1 MTGSRPA
8 AGSRI
13 IVPIDAMLAPCLDAV
28 AERLAAAGYR
38 VARPDTDTPAGW
50 PALASAAVA
59 VLTPRTKFADP
70 EIAVARRL
78 KGIVFPTIGVEALDL
93 AAADAAGL
101 AVGNGATAEAIESM
115 AEANVMLMAAL
126 LLDLPGKTRALR
138 ERGWRDGTVR
148 ARTMRGRTIGF
159 IGFGRIARATLRR
172 LANWGVN
179 ATYFDPHVGEG
190 VREDVRE
197 DTAREAQATRIAD
210 LATLLRT
217 SDIVNVLV
225 ELTAQTHGM
234 IGTAELAMMRRD
246 AYLVNTARGAVVDEA
261 ALAQALR
268 DGVIAGAALDAFAT
282 EPLAAASALRTLDNV
297 ILTPH
302 NIGHTREL
310 MESFVPATYE
320 NVVRIAAGEPPL
332 HFKNPQVLPK
342 WRERL
347 ERLGAD

>member
-8 AGSRI
+8 AANLPRI
-13 IVPIDAMLAPCLDAV
+13 IVPIDRMLAPCLDPV
-28 AERLAAAGYR
+28 AAKLAAAGYR
-38 VARPDTDTPAGW
+38 VVRPATDAPLGW
-50 PALASAAVA
+50 PELAAADVA
-59 VLTPRTKFADP
+59 VLTPRTKFAGP
-70 EIAVARRL
+70 EIAAAHRL

-101 AVGNGATAEAIESM
+101 AVGNGATTEAIESM

-126 LLDLPGKTRALR
+126 LLDLPGKSRALR
-138 ERGWRDGTVR
+138 ERGWRDGAVG
-148 ARTMRGRTIGF
+148 ARMMRGRTIGF

-179 ATYFDPHVGEG
+179 AVYFDPHVGEG
-190 VREDVRE
+190 AAPESA
-197 DTAREAQATRIAD
+197 TTRIAD
-210 LATLLRT
+210 LPTLLRT

-246 AYLVNTARGAVVDEA
+246 ACLVNTARGAVVDEA
-261 ALAQALR
+261 ALAHALR

-282 EPLAAASALRTLDNV
+282 EPLAADSPLRTPDNV

-310 MESFVPATYE
+310 MDSFVPATYE

-332 HFKNPQVLPK
+332 YFKNPQVLPK

-347 ERLGAD
+347 ARLGSDGSG

>member
-1 MTGSRPA
+1 MTGSGPTA
-8 AGSRI
+8 AKSPRV
-13 IVPIDAMLAPCLDAV
+13 IVPIDRMLAPCLDPV
-28 AERLAAAGYR
+28 ADRLVAAGYA
-38 VARPDTDTPAGW
+38 VARPATDAPAGW
-50 PALASAAVA
+50 PTLAGADVA
-59 VLTPRTKFADP
+59 VLTPRTKFAGA
-70 EIAVARRL
+70 EIAAADRL

-126 LLDLPGKTRALR
+126 LLDLPGKSRALR
-138 ERGWRDGTVR
+138 ECGWRDGTVR
-148 ARTMRGRTIGF
+148 ARMMRGRTIGF
-159 IGFGRIARATLRR
+159 VGFGRIARATLRR
-172 LANWGVN
+172 LANRGVN
-179 ATYFDPHVGEG
+179 AAYFDPHVD
-190 VREDVRE
+190 EDV
-197 DTAREAQATRIAD
+197 AREAQATRIAD

-217 SDIVNVLV
+217 SDVVDVL

-234 IGTAELAMMRRD
+234 IGMAELAMMRRD
-246 AYLVNTARGAVVDEA
+246 GYLVNTARGAVVDET

-282 EPLAAASALRTLDNV
+282 EPLAADSPLRTLDNV

-310 MESFVPATYE
+310 MDSFVPATYE

-332 HFKNPQVLPK
+332 YFKNPQVLPK

-347 ERLGAD
+347 ERLGADGSR